1 MIYDDS
7 EAALKGA
14 IVMARPA
21 NLQIKPLQRAM
32 AEACAEGYCRA
43 NGLSMEKLRTQRFE
57 VIMDQM
63 VFAQPTGVKPD
74 GLCNDI
80 ATRPYPTLILRL
92 DDKGEL
98 CIEQT
103 EYTQKYLAE

>member
-1 MIYDDS
+1 
-7 EAALKGA
+7 
-14 IVMARPA
+14 MARPE

-32 AEACAEGYCRA
+32 AEACAENYCRA
-43 NGLSMEKLRTQRFE
+43 NGLSLEKLKAQRFE

-63 VFAQPTGVKPD
+63 IFAQPTGVKPD

-92 DDKGEL
+92 DDNGEL

-103 EYTQKYLAE
+103 EYTRKYLEN